1 MNGRTLSVT
10 VRPVNPLDPEGAV
23 RYPPSAMVAIRL
35 SRVGKR
41 MHPTYRV
48 VVSDK
53 RKDTVGP
60 FLEQL
65 GTYDPHAPA
74 ESAAKLNADRVRHWL
89 SVGATA
95 SPSVHNLLV
104 AAKLVEAKAIPLGRI
119 RKTAA
124 EGGEAKPAAAP
135 KAETKPEE
143 PKTEAK
149 AEAPKPEPTPAA

>member
-1 MNGRTLSVT
+1 MVT
-10 VRPVNPLDPEGAV
+10 
-23 RYPPSAMVAIRL
+23 IRL

-41 MHPTYRV
+41 KHPTYRI

-65 GTYDPHAPA
+65 GTYDPHAPT

-104 AAKLVEAKAIPLGRI
+104 AAKLLDAKPVPLGKARANG
-119 RKTAA
+119 AA
-124 EGGEAKPAAAP
+124 VGEAAPAEKPAESAN
-135 KAETKPEE
+135 AEPPAEKPNKEE
-143 PKTEAK
+143 SR
-149 AEAPKPEPTPAA
+149 PAA